1 MCLDANLGHREYFRD
16 LFMKH
21 LEQENRFRKLN
32 KDIFDHMKDE
42 SKTREKTIPQ
52 IKQQKKKIMA
62 SLSPYK
68 GIKSTDVAR
77 VEDQDI
83 QNFLSNKERTQ
94 NISQHKLVGKEELNR
109 MKRLNYGDYYLMPRY
124 FNRKVKKL
132 EQDVAHVDPEFT
144 RT

>member
-1 MCLDANLGHREYFRD
+1 MEGTIKGENVRFSKILNEMKHNKHFKEYFLFHEKSLRQGLVNLDANLGHREYFRD
-16 LFMKH
+16 LFMQH
-21 LEQENRFRKLN
+21 LEKENRFRKLN

-77 VEDQDI
+77 VED
-83 QNFLSNKERTQ
+83 
-94 NISQHKLVGKEELNR
+94 
-109 MKRLNYGDYYLMPRY
+109 
-124 FNRKVKKL
+124 
-132 EQDVAHVDPEFT
+132 
-144 RT
+144 